1 MNKKYVFRINLCKK
15 FLLHLNKFRTNSI
28 ICQEE
33 LVITVMINTLLNIC
47 NNIEQSNKFSSLK
60 EKEFFLDYYSK
71 LAYEILFCAPERI
84 IQYKLP
90 EVMMKLSVLP
100 FY

>member
-60 EKEFFLDYYSK
+60 
-71 LAYEILFCAPERI
+71 
-84 IQYKLP
+84 
-90 EVMMKLSVLP
+90 
-100 FY
+100 